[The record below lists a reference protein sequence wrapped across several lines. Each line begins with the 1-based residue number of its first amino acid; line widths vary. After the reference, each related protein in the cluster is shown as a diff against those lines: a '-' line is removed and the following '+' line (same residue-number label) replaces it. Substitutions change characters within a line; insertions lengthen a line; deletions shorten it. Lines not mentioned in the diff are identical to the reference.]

1 MVTVFHKFGK
11 ASTQAGRVLASR
23 TRPMLLRFPGLSGGF
38 SWNQPAGVIV
48 DENGE
53 AQTVPAPIAT
63 RRVQWTIFG
72 LGLGATAAAIVAIR
86 AHRRRNRGFAARLR
100 RGELAAAAR
109 ELPRAVRRLPSALF
123 G

>member
-11 ASTQAGRVLASR
+11 ASTQAGRVLAPR
-23 TRPMLLRFPGLSGGF
+23 TRAMLLRFPGLSGGF
-38 SWNQPAGVIV
+38 VWNRSAGVIV

-53 AQTVPAPIAT
+53 MQTVPTPIAT
-63 RRVQWTIFG
+63 RRTRWTILG
-72 LGLGATAAAIVAIR
+72 LGLGAAAAAVVAIR
-86 AHRRRNRGFAARLR
+86 ARRRRNRGFAASLR

>member
-11 ASTQAGRVLASR
+11 VSTQAGRVLASR

-38 SWNQPAGVIV
+38 VWNQPAGVIV

-53 AQTVPAPIAT
+53 TQTVPTPIAT
-63 RRVQWTIFG
+63 RRTRWTVLG
-72 LGLGATAAAIVAIR
+72 LGLGAAAAAVVAIR
-86 AHRRRNRGFAARLR
+86 AQRRRNRGLTASLR
-100 RGELAAAAR
+100 RGEFAAAAR